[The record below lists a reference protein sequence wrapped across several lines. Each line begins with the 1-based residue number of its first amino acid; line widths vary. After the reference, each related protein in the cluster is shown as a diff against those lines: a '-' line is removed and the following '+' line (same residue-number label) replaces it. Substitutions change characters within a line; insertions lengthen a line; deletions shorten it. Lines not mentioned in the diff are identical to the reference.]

1 MSEGVLY
8 ITDSR
13 TSQRYEI
20 PIHRNTVQASSFQ
33 AIKAP
38 EAGTNRADQV
48 ANGLR
53 LYDPGLKNTAISE
66 SKLTFLDGSMGIIQF
81 RGHNIADFWE
91 TADFEDTTHLLI
103 WERWPN
109 TAEKE
114 ALRKDLIRAAQNV
127 PDSVVRVVQ
136 AFPRTAPPM
145 QMVIAGLAAYLG
157 ENPGSIPA
165 NACRNLYHANMPTV
179 DKVIIKTVAAFQ
191 VCVGLAACHRAG
203 IPSRPVDTDSSYLYN
218 MFFVTGNVD
227 KSTGKPD
234 PTSVYHL
241 QRLWALGADLGHT
254 NSTAAFLLG
263 ASTLADPLSCLISAL
278 SSGYGIMHFGAAEAS
293 LKSLVAIGGKENV
306 PNLIEKVK
314 RREAK
319 LFGYGHRVFKT
330 IDPRILFAAQ
340 IMNELG
346 SDHPLLQVAMEIDRI
361 ASEDEYFVSR
371 KLEANSDLYIGVVYT
386 ALGFEPSIVPVM
398 IMLMRS
404 GGLMAHWREA
414 MGQPTN
420 IWRPQQFYTGEV
432 SGSPADSYGAVASEW
447 KTARAV
453 GNLNNLRTASTSQD
467 AETSTSV
474 DALRGSLKAGKD
486 AQTAKTNVTESEPSI
501 GAPAVP
507 KPEPEEGE
515 PSIWHSTLSEI
526 KDLTRLMS
534 LL

>member
-1 MSEGVLY
+1 
-8 ITDSR
+8 
-13 TSQRYEI
+13 
-20 PIHRNTVQASSFQ
+20 
-33 AIKAP
+33 
-38 EAGTNRADQV
+38 
-48 ANGLR
+48 
-53 LYDPGLKNTAISE
+53 
-66 SKLTFLDGSMGIIQF
+66 
-81 RGHNIADFWE
+81 
-91 TADFEDTTHLLI
+91 
-103 WERWPN
+103 
-109 TAEKE
+109 
-114 ALRKDLIRAAQNV
+114 
-127 PDSVVRVVQ
+127 
-136 AFPRTAPPM
+136 M

-157 ENPGSIPA
+157 EDPGSIPA
-165 NACRNLYHANMPTV
+165 NACRNLYNANMPAV
-179 DKVIIKTVAAFQ
+179 DKSIIKTLGAFQ
-191 VCVGLAACHRAG
+191 VCVGLAACRRAG
-203 IPSRPVDTDSSYLYN
+203 IPSRPVDADGSFLYN
-218 MFFVTGNVD
+218 MFLVTGNVEKD
-227 KSTGKPD
+227 TGKPN

-306 PNLIEKVK
+306 PNLIAKVK
-314 RREAK
+314 RRKAK

-346 SDHPLLQVAMEIDRI
+346 SDHPGLQVAMEIDRI

-371 KLEANSDLYIGVVYT
+371 KLQANSDLYIGVVYT
-386 ALGFEPSIVPVM
+386 ALHFEPSIVPVM

-414 MGQPTN
+414 MGQPAN

-432 SGSPADSYGAVASEW
+432 SGSPADSYDAVASEW

-453 GNLNNLRTASTSQD
+453 GNLNNLRAPSAFDNGGEVLSADIAAGPATPREDARTSKRNANDTELEPRGVAASV
-467 AETSTSV
+467 A
-474 DALRGSLKAGKD
+474 
-486 AQTAKTNVTESEPSI
+486 NPN
-501 GAPAVP
+501 
-507 KPEPEEGE
+507 PEEGE